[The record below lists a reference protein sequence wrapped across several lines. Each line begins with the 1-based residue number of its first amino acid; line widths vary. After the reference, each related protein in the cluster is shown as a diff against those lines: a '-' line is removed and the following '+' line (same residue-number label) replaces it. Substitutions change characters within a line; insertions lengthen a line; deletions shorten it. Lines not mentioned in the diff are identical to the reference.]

1 MKISE
6 YLKIAGEITLIGI
19 MAAIG
24 FATWISIGLF
34 IYCLVI

>member
-6 YLKIAGEITLIGI
+6 YLKMVGEMILMGI

-24 FATWISIGLF
+24 FATWIAIGVF
-34 IYCLVI
+34 IYCLVK